1 MAGTGETAKTRGTGS
16 TSARSSTSPTASSL
30 PRTPCKSART
40 CNYPAPY
47 IPDAVVPTPDPVKH
61 PLDIPDVRTVG
72 PDQLLPPGYRLVA
85 PGIGLPDPDAY
96 FQPQPPWTPKQPVDV
111 RDVIQVPADQLAPWG
126 YVEYLPGWW
135 APGSQL
141 TNTPTIPKPR

>member
-1 MAGTGETAKTRGTGS
+1 M
-16 TSARSSTSPTASSL
+16 RS
-30 PRTPCKSART
+30 
-40 CNYPAPY
+40 
-47 IPDAVVPTPDPVKH
+47 
-61 PLDIPDVRTVG
+61 VG

-85 PGIGLPDPDAY
+85 PGIGLRDPDAY

-135 APGSQL
+135 RQAPS
-141 TNTPTIPKPR
+141 

>member
-1 MAGTGETAKTRGTGS
+1 MY
-16 TSARSSTSPTASSL
+16 
-30 PRTPCKSART
+30 
-40 CNYPAPY
+40 YPAPY

-72 PDQLLPPGYRLVA
+72 PDQLRPPGYRLVA

-141 TNTPTIPKPR
+141 TNTPTTTTTIPKPR